1 MPRSD
6 SAKIGITTIE
16 DISALILQSHDLD
29 ETLRNVVNLVAR
41 RMHTDVCSIYLLDED
56 QQTLRLRATKG
67 LSRRAVG
74 KVTMRIGEGLTGM
87 AARKRHAVAIEE
99 PQNHPSYRYFKE
111 TGEERFHSFL
121 GIPLFDRSNPL
132 GVIVLQTRE
141 VRQFS
146 KEEISALAT
155 IAFQISSIVVNAR
168 LLDSIRQK
176 EKETQKVSE
185 ELAAAR
191 KSLADRQ
198 EPKLPDIQ
206 NSLSGSVAYP
216 GVVLGPAIILE
227 ERLGFAD
234 ILHEEQ
240 VDIREELKTLD
251 GALEQTRIQTIFLEK
266 QVAERLTEHDAS
278 IFHTHLMIL
287 EDRSFIAKL
296 RDEIS
301 LGHCA
306 AYALEKVVAEYIE
319 AFNQMED
326 PYLRERATDMED
338 IGRRLLANL
347 VGDSSDRILQ
357 LKHPGIL
364 VARQILP
371 SDMASLD
378 ATLIQGIITEVG
390 EQNSHAVI
398 MAKSMG
404 IPSMVGVRGALKHIA
419 PEDTLILD
427 ANSGRVYIKPN
438 PTILEE
444 YQRLLED
451 QNRQISRL
459 DQYREQPA
467 RTSDGTDITLR
478 ANIGLLSDIS
488 IAQRYGARG
497 VGLYRTEFPY
507 MARRQF
513 PEREEQYELYRRV
526 VEGFPGDSV
535 TIRTLD
541 IGGDKGL
548 PYFRPPHEDNPFM
561 GWRSVRVSLDNLD
574 IFKTQIEAILMAG
587 KHGQVKLLF
596 PMISSMDEIRACKQ
610 VVAGAK
616 CSLEN
621 ERVGFSEKIQIG
633 VMIEVPAAVR
643 IVSRLAGEVD
653 FFALGTNDLI
663 QHLLAADRNN
673 PLVSKYYDPLHP
685 AVLQVLSEICEIT
698 RALGKGLC
706 VCGEMATDPLN
717 LMLMIGMGIRE
728 FSMPAPFIPR
738 TKAFLHGVSMEL
750 AQRCHSET
758 SQMDTSVQIRQY
770 LAEALTE
777 IESGH

>member
-1 MPRSD
+1 MPRAD
-6 SAKIGITTIE
+6 SLKIGITTIE

-41 RMHTDVCSIYLLDED
+41 RMRTDVCSIYLLDGD
-56 QQTLRLRATKG
+56 QETLRLRATKG

-74 KVTMRIGEGLTGM
+74 KVTMRIGEGLTGI
-87 AARKRHAVAIEE
+87 AAQKRHAVAIEE
-99 PQNHPSYRYFKE
+99 PQAHPSYRYFKE

-121 GIPLFDRSNPL
+121 GIPLFDRNNPL
-132 GVIVLQTRE
+132 GVIVLQTKA

-168 LLDSIRQK
+168 LLDSISQK

-191 KSLADRQ
+191 KSLAARQ
-198 EPKLPDIQ
+198 EPGLTDIQ
-206 NSLSGSVAYP
+206 DSLTGVVAYP
-216 GVVLGPAIILE
+216 GVALGPAVILE

-240 VDIREELKTLD
+240 VDIEEELGSLD
-251 GALEQTRIQTIFLEK
+251 DVLEQTRIQTIFLEK
-266 QVAERLTEHDAS
+266 QVAERLTEQDAS

-296 RDEIS
+296 KEEIK

-306 AYALEKVVAEYIE
+306 AYALEKIVAEYIE

-338 IGRRLLANL
+338 IGRRLLGNL
-347 VGDSSDRILQ
+347 AGDISNRTLQ

-378 ATLIQGIITEVG
+378 SSQIQGIVTEVG

-404 IPSMVGVRGALKHIA
+404 IPSLVGVRGALKNIA
-419 PEDTLILD
+419 PEQDLILD
-427 ANSGRVYIKPN
+427 ANSGRVYIN
-438 PTILEE
+438 PPVTIRDE
-444 YQRLLED
+444 YQRLLDD

-459 DQYREQPA
+459 DEYRDLPA
-467 RTSDGTDITLR
+467 RTTDQIEIILR

-507 MARRQF
+507 MARSQF
-513 PEREEQYELYRRV
+513 PERDEQYELYRRV
-526 VEGFPGDSV
+526 VEGFSGDSV

-541 IGGDKGL
+541 IGGDKAL
-548 PYFRPPHEDNPFM
+548 PYFKLPLEANPFM
-561 GWRSVRVSLDNLD
+561 GWRSVRVSLDNRE
-574 IFKTQIEAILMAG
+574 IFRTQIEAILMAG
-587 KHGQVKLLF
+587 RHGSIKLLF
-596 PMISSMDEIRACKQ
+596 PMISAMEEVSACKE
-610 VVAGAK
+610 VIAEAK
-616 CSLEN
+616 ASLRREGL
-621 ERVGFSEKIQIG
+621 EFADDLPLG
-633 VMIEVPAAVR
+633 VMIEVPAAVHL
-643 IVSRLAGEVD
+643 VPCLAKEVD
-653 FFALGTNDLI
+653 FFAIGTNDLI
-663 QHLLAADRNN
+663 QYLLAADRNN
-673 PLVSKYYDPLHP
+673 PRVSKHYDPLHP
-685 AVLQVLSEICEIT
+685 AVMNVLGEICRSVGI
-698 RALGKGLC
+698 AGKGLC
-706 VCGEMATDPLN
+706 LCGEMATTPITLLPL
-717 LMLMIGMGIRE
+717 LGMGLRE
-728 FSMPAPFIPR
+728 FSIPAPFIPR

-750 AQRCHSET
+750 ANRCYADI
-758 SQMDTSVQIRQY
+758 SQMTTSAEIRTY
-770 LAEALTE
+770 LEEVLAGIDLQF
-777 IESGH
+777 